1 MENEQSKFIDLIEQI
16 CSEKGLCLEP
26 MRLARDIM
34 NTRIKRLTLDHTVKD
49 CLKLMEKDRVRHIPV
64 VDLPYEGEKKPCFIG
79 VVSQRDVLRL
89 SIPNAP
95 NAPNATESN
104 EQQIDQRALDQLLVN
119 IVTRNPKSVSPETP
133 INEIIT
139 ILTSNHIDMVP
150 VLDGQDLAGLI
161 TTTDLM
167 KIFSTLGKTISRL
180 FPESEKD
187 VTANTVSQNSAQSD
201 ILSSWA
207 VQPIKDIMIK
217 SVICLGPQ
225 DTLDK
230 AIEVLQSKVIRHIVI
245 TDEQGKLLGMVS
257 DRDILR
263 KLPYAGKRPPSA
275 PKKFREHLFAA
286 DSWTTNFLMPLEEI
300 MVRNV
305 VHISPECSACEAA
318 EILYRNNISSLPVI
332 NEQKEIRGIV
342 TVIDMMQAL
351 LTAYEPAADAGLISS
366 ESGIF

>member
-1 MENEQSKFIDLIEQI
+1 MENEQFKLIDLIEQI
-16 CSEKGLCLEP
+16 CSEKGLCPEP
-26 MRLARDIM
+26 MRVARDIM
-34 NTRIKRLTLDHTVKD
+34 NTKMKRLTLDHTVKN
-49 CLKLMEKDRVRHIPV
+49 CLKLMEEDRVRHIPV

-89 SIPNAP
+89 STPNT
-95 NAPNATESN
+95 TESD

-139 ILTSNHIDMVP
+139 ILSSNHIDMVP
-150 VLDGQDLAGLI
+150 VLDGTDLAGLI

-167 KIFSTLGKTISRL
+167 KLFSALGNTISQL

-187 VTANTVSQNSAQSD
+187 ATANTVSQSSAQSD

-207 VQPIKDIMIK
+207 VQPIQDIMIK

-230 AIEVLQSKVIRHIVI
+230 AIEVLQAKEIRHIVI

-275 PKKFREHLFAA
+275 PKRFREHLFAA
-286 DSWTTNFLMPLEEI
+286 DSWTTNFLMPLENI

-305 VHISPECSACEAA
+305 VHISPKCSVCEAA
-318 EILYRNNISSLPVI
+318 EILYKNNISCLPI
-332 NEQKEIRGIV
+332 IDEQKKLRGIV

-351 LTAYEPAADAGLISS
+351 LTAYEPVVEASLIPS
-366 ESGIF
+366 ESGTF

>member
-1 MENEQSKFIDLIEQI
+1 
-16 CSEKGLCLEP
+16 
-26 MRLARDIM
+26 MRVARDIM
-34 NTRIKRLTLDHTVKD
+34 NTKMKRLTLDHTVKN
-49 CLKLMEKDRVRHIPV
+49 CLKLMEEDRVRHIPV

-89 SIPNAP
+89 STPNT
-95 NAPNATESN
+95 TESD

-139 ILTSNHIDMVP
+139 ILSSNHIDMVP
-150 VLDGQDLAGLI
+150 VLDGTDLAGLI

-167 KIFSTLGKTISRL
+167 KLFSALGNTISQL

-187 VTANTVSQNSAQSD
+187 ATANTVSQSSAQSD

-207 VQPIKDIMIK
+207 VQPIQDIMIK

-230 AIEVLQSKVIRHIVI
+230 AIEVLQAKEIRHIVI

-275 PKKFREHLFAA
+275 PKRFREHLFAA
-286 DSWTTNFLMPLEEI
+286 DSWTTNFLMPLENI

-305 VHISPECSACEAA
+305 VHISPKCSVCEAA
-318 EILYRNNISSLPVI
+318 EILYKNNISCLPI
-332 NEQKEIRGIV
+332 IDEQKKLRGIV

-351 LTAYEPAADAGLISS
+351 LTAYEPVVEASLIPS
-366 ESGIF
+366 ESGTF